1 MTMPGSPR
9 GGLSRSQVDT
19 TIARLAGPTLA
30 PGIYG
35 DIQMAYPASASA
47 GIALVTG
54 TIYTMLLPVAQAGQ
68 AVDRVSI
75 SVVTIGTATLARLAA
90 YAVGADLI
98 PTTLIEDYGEV
109 DVSTTGDKEITVAR
123 TLPAGP
129 FVCMAVQFNGGI
141 SPHVYN
147 GFSQSVYG
155 WTSPSIAFK
164 RTSVTKTQAYGVFPA
179 SFGVPGGYLA
189 TCPRISVRGA

>member
-1 MTMPGSPR
+1 MH
-9 GGLSRSQVDT
+9 GGFFTGGVSGTQVASSV
-19 TIARLAGPTLA
+19 ARLAGPTLPA
-30 PGIYG
+30 GIYG

-68 AVDRVSI
+68 AIDRVSI
-75 SVVTIGTATLARLAA
+75 AVVTTGTATLARLAA

-129 FVCMAVQFNGGI
+129 FVCLAVQFNGGI
-141 SPHVYN
+141 TPHVYN
-147 GFSQSVYG
+147 AFSQSVYG
-155 WTSPSIAFK
+155 WASPSITFK
-164 RTSVTKTQAYGVFPA
+164 RSSVTKTQAYGWFPA
-179 SFGVPGGYLA
+179 SFGAPGGYLA